1 MRTKQLFAL
10 SVCNFAIFTVGNSL
24 TGLMPVYLAR
34 LGADATV
41 TGAYMA
47 VVFLSMA
54 ISTVVGGRL
63 SDYLQRRKVLLI
75 LSGALAAPTIWLMSG
90 TSAILPLMILNA
102 FLWFA
107 GGVVVTMVNIL
118 AGLFSEE
125 GSRGRIFG
133 LLGLSIN
140 IGLLLGALISGPIAD
155 RWGFSTLFVLSG
167 FVYLLIPLA
176 GLFVQDKAA
185 APRQRQGATS
195 PPSLTF
201 LLNRTFL
208 FLFFATILAQVAN
221 SLMVMGR
228 PMIMDA
234 ALFDATAITTAGAIG
249 VVVPFPLPLI
259 IGWLSD
265 RLGRKPFLILC
276 YLTTPLG
283 LIVLA
288 AAVETWHFWVVSV
301 LQNMLAVS
309 MVVGSALITDRVP
322 AKTLGTALALL
333 NATPWIGYVIG
344 FSAGGAAIGAFQT
357 TPTLIIGVLLSLIAV
372 LLLVPIETRK
382 PAAPAG
388 QAGAPQ
394 EA

>member
-1 MRTKQLFAL
+1 MRKKQLIAL
-10 SVCNFAIFTVGNSL
+10 SACNFAVFTVGNSL
-24 TGLMPVYLAR
+24 TGLMPVYLSR
-34 LGADATV
+34 LEADATV
-41 TGAYMA
+41 TGVYMA

-54 ISTVVGGRL
+54 ISTVIGGRL
-63 SDYLQRRKVLLI
+63 SDYLQRRKALLI
-75 LSGALAAPTIWLMSG
+75 LGGALAAPTIWLMSG
-90 TSAILPLMILNA
+90 STAILPLMILNA

-107 GGVVVTMVNIL
+107 GGIVVTMVNIL

-167 FVYLLIPLA
+167 FIYLLIPLA

-185 APRQRQGATS
+185 TPRQRQGTA
-195 PPSLTF
+195 SLASLNF
-201 LLNRTFL
+201 LLNRTFG
-208 FLFFATILAQVAN
+208 FLFFAAILVQIAN
-221 SLMVMGR
+221 SLMIMGR

-234 ALFDATAITTAGAIG
+234 ARFDATAITTAGAVG
-249 VVVPFPLPLI
+249 VVVPFLLPLI

-265 RLGRKPFLILC
+265 RLGRKPFLVLG

-283 LIVLA
+283 LITLA
-288 AAVETWHFWVVSV
+288 AAVDTWHFWVVSV
-301 LQNMLAVS
+301 LQNMLAIS
-309 MVVGSALITDRVP
+309 MVVGSALITDQVP
-322 AKTLGTALALL
+322 ARSLGTALSLL

-344 FSAGGAAIGAFQT
+344 FSAGGAAISAFQM

-372 LLLVPIETRK
+372 GLLIPIETRR
-382 PAAPAG
+382 PEAPASG
-388 QAGAPQ
+388 TGAPQ